1 MSVGALRAP
10 RRVLASAAGACL
22 AVSAFSAPQAATS
35 KARAEPLARVEGPPE
50 SGVTLDG
57 SEAAHTALVT
67 GDAAWKESARERA
80 FDAWRQ
86 AIEVSL
92 PSGVVVAP
100 PPGPALGNTL
110 AGDVDG
116 TLARRAEDVATSV
129 RRRLHATSAADRAA
143 WRERFEPLARVTL
156 DAAGGDETALRTL
169 EHAFP
174 LTRAAA
180 LAALALADGALERAE
195 SDAARAWLLRARVH
209 AADDDAELVQAV
221 DRRTLAATKARDDDA
236 PAGDVAGIE
245 LVRSVDLGTER
256 SSRARRSE
264 AAIPGLAIALD
275 GTTWLHASGRLAAF
289 DVEGRA
295 LAAIDVAAA
304 LQAAKIDARAS
315 FSEPGAPWDD
325 AIALDDGFLALIG
338 GRAREDAGNVLA
350 GFDVRAAPRLA
361 WAWSERGL
369 VRTAAR
375 PAATSALVGS
385 DALLEFQPG
394 PCRAANVLVVHVRSW
409 PRADGASPDLDEAAV
424 EAWCAG
430 LDPRDGSARWTRRL
444 ATGATSRG
452 LGRGRMSPPEP
463 TSLPALPLAT
473 DGQRVAVDTGLG
485 AIALLDAVD
494 GRVVA
499 LVRTAR
505 SAAENGGGRLPAVG
519 GIVRGSGPAPAW
531 WFAPAEARGAL
542 LRLRDGP
549 DADGQGLWTALPLP
563 LEGPRTPVFATGTAW
578 TALAGDRGRAD
589 LRTQDLGSGREA
601 RSAALPLARVE
612 RGAVAAARL
621 GSRWIVAAEG
631 RGWLLDPARELALQD
646 ELELGSGSAWP
657 VVAIAARGGL
667 ARIAGAERL
676 AFVRAR

>member
-1 MSVGALRAP
+1 MGALRAP
-10 RRVLASAAGACL
+10 RRSLASVLCAALAVIASAATQ
-22 AVSAFSAPQAATS
+22 STTS
-35 KARAEPLARVEGPPE
+35 TTREEPLARVEGPPE

-57 SEAAHTALVT
+57 SEAALTALAA

-86 AIEVSL
+86 AIEVSR

-100 PPGPALGNTL
+100 PAGL
-110 AGDVDG
+110 AADVDG
-116 TLARRAEDVATSV
+116 TLPRRAEDVTTSV
-129 RRRLHATSAADRAA
+129 RRRLHATSEADRAA
-143 WRERFEPLARVTL
+143 WRQRFEPLAQVTL
-156 DAAGGDETALRTL
+156 DAAGGDETALRAL

-195 SDAARAWLLRARVH
+195 ADAARAWLLRARAH

-221 DRRTLAATKARDDDA
+221 DRRALAATKPRDDDVPTDA
-236 PAGDVAGIE
+236 VLGIE
-245 LVRSVDLGTER
+245 LVRAVDLGTGR
-256 SSRARRSE
+256 SGRARRPE
-264 AAIPGLAIALD
+264 AAIPGLAIAPD
-275 GTTWLHASGRLAAF
+275 GTTWLHAEGRLAAF
-289 DVEGRA
+289 DADGRA
-295 LAAIDVAAA
+295 LSAIDVAAA
-304 LQAAKIDARAS
+304 LQAAKIAARPS

-325 AIALDDGFLALIG
+325 AIALDGGFLALIA
-338 GRAREDAGNVLA
+338 GRAREDAGNALA
-350 GFDVRAAPRLA
+350 GFDVRAATRLA
-361 WAWSERGL
+361 WAWSARGL
-369 VRTAAR
+369 QRTAAR
-375 PAATSALVGS
+375 SAPTSALVGT

-394 PCRAANVLVVHVRSW
+394 PCRAADLLVVHVRAW
-409 PRADGASPDLDEAAV
+409 PRADGASPDLDEAVV

-430 LDPRDGSARWTRRL
+430 LDPRDGSVRWTRRL

-505 SAAENGGGRLPAVG
+505 SAVENGGRRQPAVG
-519 GIVRGSGPAPAW
+519 GIVRSSGPDPTW
-531 WFAPAEARGAL
+531 WFAPAESRGAL

-549 DADGQGLWTALPLP
+549 DADDQGLWSALPLP
-563 LEGPRTPVFATGTAW
+563 LEGPRIPVFASGPSW
-578 TALAGDRGRAD
+578 TALTGDRGRVD
-589 LRTQDLGSGREA
+589 LRTQDLESGREA
-601 RSAALPLARVE
+601 RSVTLPLARPE

-621 GSRWIVAAEG
+621 GSGWLVAAQG
-631 RGWLLDPARELALQD
+631 RAWWLDPSREMALQD
-646 ELELGSGSAWP
+646 EIEIGSGSGWP
-657 VVAIAARGGL
+657 VVAIAVRGGL
-667 ARIAGAERL
+667 ARIAGSDRL
-676 AFVRAR
+676 AFVRVR